1 MTFLKPYQSIPIQ
14 ENGEPLCPLPT
25 DRLRLR
31 MPHPY
36 QVLGAPYGD
45 RSPFYLRSGVVDR
58 LRQAQTCLDQEPRPA
73 HLLGESLW
81 LEIFDAYRPVA
92 VQQFM
97 VDHAA
102 RSLLQEQGLDPHSLT
117 PEQRQQIQEQVHQ
130 FWAVPSPDPTLP
142 PPHSTGGAVDLTI
155 VNGAGIPLDMGSAI
169 DECSP
174 RSFPDHFATAT
185 IETEQR
191 YHQNRLLLRR
201 VMTQAGFSNHPQE
214 WWHFS
219 YGDQLWA
226 WLQRQQQGDNPD
238 QQGICACYGG
248 I

>member
-1 MTFLKPYQSIPIQ
+1 MAAFLKPYQSIPIQ

-25 DRLRLR
+25 DRLRLCL
-31 MPHPY
+31 PHPY
-36 QVLGAPYGD
+36 QSLGAPYGD

-58 LRQAQTCLDQEPRPA
+58 LLRAQAYLEREPRPA
-73 HLLGESLW
+73 HLAGEPLF

-97 VDHAA
+97 VDHTFQT
-102 RSLLQEQGLDPHSLT
+102 LLQEQGLNATTLAPA
-117 PEQRQQIQEQVHQ
+117 QRTQIQEQVHQ
-130 FWAVPSPDPTLP
+130 FWAVPSPDPALP
-142 PPHSTGGAVDLTI
+142 PPHSTGAAVDLTI
-155 VNGAGIPLDMGSAI
+155 VNGAGSPLEMGSPI

-174 RSFPDHFATAT
+174 RSYPDHFATAT
-185 IETEQR
+185 QETEQR
-191 YHQNRLLLRR
+191 YHFNRLLLRR

-226 WLQRQQQGDNPD
+226 WLQTPQE
-238 QQGICACYGG
+238 GICACYGG
-248 I
+248 V